1 MLFTNASLVD
11 AEDTDESQIYAFDV
25 YFPFVICDGL
35 QPCEEGVLLF
45 GIHWVATDGR
55 HTCGVITPALQRSAT
70 QPFFPASTLDSTRVA
85 VLTGERVSSTLRR
98 Y

>member
-11 AEDTDESQIYAFDV
+11 AEDTHESQIYAFDV

-35 QPCEEGVLLF
+35 QLCEEGVLLF

-55 HTCGVITPALQRSAT
+55 HTCGAALVRRGCSA
-70 QPFFPASTLDSTRVA
+70 PN
-85 VLTGERVSSTLRR
+85 VSPMAAFCK
-98 Y
+98 